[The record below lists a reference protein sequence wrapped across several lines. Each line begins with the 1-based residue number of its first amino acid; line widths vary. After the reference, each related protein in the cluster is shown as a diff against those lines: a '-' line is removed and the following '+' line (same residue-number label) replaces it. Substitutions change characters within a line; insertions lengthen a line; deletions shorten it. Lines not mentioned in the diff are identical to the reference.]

1 MDINPDALGVLS
13 KSKAVEELDSA
24 MGYLTSGKLNDM
36 QANKLISNMQAMKN
50 FYDPPA
56 APANITDL
64 ATGTRNLDQE
74 GLMSLRMGDDL
85 PPPASRGGQMILQH
99 QLYQQKRQ

>member
-1 MDINPDALGVLS
+1 MVDMDINPDALGVLS

-24 MGYLTSGKLNDM
+24 MGYLTSNKLNDM
-36 QANKLISNMQAMKN
+36 QASKLISNMQKMKD

-64 ATGTRNLDQE
+64 ATGTRNLDKE
-74 GLMSLRMGDDL
+74 GLMSLRISTDCICRRDN
-85 PPPASRGGQMILQH
+85 
-99 QLYQQKRQ
+99 